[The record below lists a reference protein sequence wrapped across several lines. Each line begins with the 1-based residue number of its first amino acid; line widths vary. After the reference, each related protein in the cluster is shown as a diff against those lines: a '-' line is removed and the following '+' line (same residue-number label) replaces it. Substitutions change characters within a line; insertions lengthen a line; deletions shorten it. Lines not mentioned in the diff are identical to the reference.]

1 MSKNLGGIFDD
12 DVIVKQM
19 FSWKMVRSYVTAE
32 AFPPI
37 HARSRLLLCTCD
49 TVRALTLRFR
59 PSSICVQAHAEP
71 LHSREAVSQLPIECG
86 GFSAGRPR
94 TFVGHNGTIFTR
106 SRTRAGCKTSRTVGV
121 RWPPHRAPSHPICL
135 LASQGRGSSD
145 REDRDGEQQARQEGG
160 HRVLRQAASCD

>member
-71 LHSREAVSQLPIECG
+71 AFPRSSVPASNRMWWFLCRSPQNFRRPQWYNLYSVKD
-86 GFSAGRPR
+86 AGWLQ
-94 TFVGHNGTIFTR
+94 N
-106 SRTRAGCKTSRTVGV
+106 K
-121 RWPPHRAPSHPICL
+121 
-135 LASQGRGSSD
+135 
-145 REDRDGEQQARQEGG
+145 
-160 HRVLRQAASCD
+160 